1 MSLQRRN
8 SDPGPYV
15 IAEVGQNHNGS
26 AAMALE
32 LVDMVAD
39 PRPQEQ
45 VDAETLRRYK
55 ADAVKF
61 TRRKLSQELTRE
73 LMDAEYTGR
82 NSFGTTYGL
91 HREQLELRWP
101 SYTLLS
107 ERAYVDGV
115 DFGVTVC
122 HPDLVKGALEH
133 CTALAFL
140 KVASRD
146 VQNVPL
152 LEALADMAAE
162 VPKVVSLGMATEDDL
177 ARVLR
182 IFAKQLDTLTVLHC
196 RSMYPTPPHLWDLQ
210 VIPELR
216 HRLSPEGIQVGYSDH
231 SLGNAACIA
240 ATAMGA
246 QVLEKHVT
254 LDRRMR
260 GSDHQGSVDR
270 GGLYRLLRD
279 VTAVAL
285 GSSGAPGVRMPG
297 ELRPSKNKLA
307 RSLAWNQ
314 TLLAGTVV
322 TEAHLCLVSP
332 GTGLP
337 WSARDE
343 LVGKRVTGQVE
354 QLALCAPEDVA

>member
-1 MSLQRRN
+1 MLKGRDGR
-8 SDPGPYV
+8 PYV

-26 AAMALE
+26 LGMAAE
-32 LVDMVAD
+32 LVRLAAD

-45 VDAETLRRYK
+45 ADADALPELR

-61 TRRKLSQELTRE
+61 TKRKLAQELSGPMAAT
-73 LMDAEYTGR
+73 EYTGPH
-82 NSFGTTYGL
+82 SFGTTYGV
-91 HREQLELRWP
+91 HRENLELRWP
-101 SYTLLS
+101 AYTSLS
-107 ERAYVDGV
+107 DTARLMGV
-115 DFGVTVC
+115 QFGVTIC
-122 HPDLVKGALEH
+122 HPDLVSGALEH
-133 CTALAFL
+133 VTALAFL

-146 VQNVPL
+146 IGNVPL
-152 LEALADMAAE
+152 LERIAELAPG

-182 IFAKQLDTLTVLHC
+182 IFADQLDTLTVMHC
-196 RSMYPTPPHLWDLQ
+196 RSVYPAPPHVWDLQ
-210 VIPELR
+210 LIPELKY
-216 HRLSPEGIQVGYSDH
+216 RLGPEGVQVGYSDH
-231 SLGNAACIA
+231 SLGLAACIA

-246 QVLEKHVT
+246 DVLEKHVT

-285 GSSGAPGVRMPG
+285 GASGDLGVSMRA
-297 ELRPSKNKLA
+297 EAKATRAKLG
-307 RSLAWNQ
+307 RSLAWAV
-314 TLLAGTVV
+314 TLMPGTEV
-322 TEAHLCLVSP
+322 TEKHLCLVSP

-337 WSARDE
+337 WDARDA
-343 LVGKRVTGQVE
+343 LLGRKVTKQVE